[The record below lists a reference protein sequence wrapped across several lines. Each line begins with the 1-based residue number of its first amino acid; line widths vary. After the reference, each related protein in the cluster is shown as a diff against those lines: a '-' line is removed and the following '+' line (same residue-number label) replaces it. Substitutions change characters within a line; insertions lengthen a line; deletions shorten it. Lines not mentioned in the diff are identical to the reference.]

1 MLRGSHKAGRL
12 DHGPTGTVRTLTLRS
27 RCLCPS
33 SQRVLRERLC
43 AGQGPDRGGHGARAA
58 AAGQR
63 DGGGALRDGAGGAK
77 PPWPSPPTLPRSR
90 SPFLSLRPGRW
101 LQAALFFH
109 SNLLHSSSA
118 NKSDRS
124 RWSLICCYGAVGNE
138 PHFPAYGLPTPD
150 TEGLSAAEAEM
161 GPIEVWDAEQRARVM
176 AAHRQRLGQQAAL

>member
-1 MLRGSHKAGRL
+1 MEVVHCEMEPGVRARL
-12 DHGPTGTVRTLTLRS
+12 PGLPPTPIPPA
-27 RCLCPS
+27 PS
-33 SQRVLRERLC
+33 SC
-43 AGQGPDRGGHGARAA
+43 
-58 AAGQR
+58 
-63 DGGGALRDGAGGAK
+63 
-77 PPWPSPPTLPRSR
+77 
-90 SPFLSLRPGRW
+90 SLGLGRW

-150 TEGLSAAEAEM
+150 TEGLSAAEAAM